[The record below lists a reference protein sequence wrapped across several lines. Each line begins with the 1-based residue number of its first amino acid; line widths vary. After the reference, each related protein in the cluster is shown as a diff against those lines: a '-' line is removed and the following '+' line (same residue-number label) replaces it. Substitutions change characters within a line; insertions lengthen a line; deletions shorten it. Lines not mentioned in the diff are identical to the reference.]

1 MCLVVEGEPEAADP
15 GASLIVDNVLIKTF
29 EGTPNVRPGTP
40 VSDVSKSR
48 SRHPMDAPK
57 VAPASPGRI

>member
-1 MCLVVEGEPEAADP
+1 VCLVVEGEPEAADP

-29 EGTPNVRPGTP
+29 EGIPNVRPGTP
-40 VSDVSKSR
+40 VSDVSKST
-48 SRHPMDAPK
+48 SRHPME